1 MEAALAGAVRAL
13 AAALGPVAAAPLYRS
28 LPRSDRNLSPQPPFL
43 NTVVLAAT
51 EREPEDLLALGK
63 AIERAAGRLPPR
75 RAPRHG
81 PRPLDVDLLL
91 WGDRVSAA
99 PELTLPHPALAARRF
114 VLAPLADLA
123 PGLRVPPAGE
133 TVAALLAR
141 VGQEGEVERIGWS
154 GPPPAPARYPP
165 PPESGTV

>member
-1 MEAALAGAVRAL
+1 VEAALARAVREL
-13 AAALGPVAAAPLYRS
+13 AAALGPVAVAPLYRS
-28 LPRSDRNLSPQPPFL
+28 LPRSSLPLVAQPPFL
-43 NTVVLAAT
+43 NTVLLVRT
-51 EREPEDLLALGK
+51 DREPEALLALAK
-63 AIERAAGRLPPR
+63 ALERAAGRR
-75 RAPRHG
+75 RGPRHG

-91 WGDRVSAA
+91 WGDRVSRA

-133 TVAALLAR
+133 TVASLLAR
-141 VGQEGEVERIGWS
+141 VGQEDEVERIGWS

-165 PPESGTV
+165 APDSGTV

>member
-1 MEAALAGAVRAL
+1 VEAALARAVRAL
-13 AAALGPVAAAPLYRS
+13 ADALGPVAVAPLYRS
-28 LPRSDRNLSPQPPFL
+28 VPRSDLHLAPQPPFL
-43 NTVVLAAT
+43 NTVVLAET
-51 EREPEDLLALGK
+51 DREPEDLLALAK
-63 AIERAAGRLPPR
+63 ALERAAGRRRPPQG
-75 RAPRHG
+75 PRHG

-99 PELTLPHPALAARRF
+99 PELTLPHPGLAARRF

-165 PPESGTV
+165 PPDSSTV

>member
-1 MEAALAGAVRAL
+1 VEAALAAAVRAL
-13 AAALGPVAAAPLYRS
+13 AAALGPVAVAPLYRS
-28 LPRSDRNLSPQPPFL
+28 LPRSVRNLDPQPPYL
-43 NTVVLAAT
+43 NTVLLAAAD
-51 EREPEDLLALGK
+51 RPPEDLLALGK
-63 AIERAAGRLPPR
+63 ALERAAGRR
-75 RAPRHG
+75 RGPRHG

-91 WGDRVSAA
+91 WGDRVSSA
-99 PELTLPHPALAARRF
+99 PELTLPHPSLADRRF

-123 PGLRVPPAGE
+123 PDLPVPPAGE

-165 PPESGTV
+165 PPESGSV

>member
-1 MEAALAGAVRAL
+1 VEATLARAVREL

-28 LPRSDRNLSPQPPFL
+28 LPRSPRFTLVQPLFL
-43 NTVVLAAT
+43 NTAVLAAT
-51 EREPEDLLALGK
+51 DWEPEALLGLAKAL
-63 AIERAAGRLPPR
+63 ERAAGRAR
-75 RAPRHG
+75 GPRHG

-91 WGDRVSAA
+91 YGDRVSAA
-99 PELTLPHPALAARRF
+99 PELTLPHPGLALRRF

-141 VGQEGEVERIGWS
+141 VGQEDEVERIDWS

-165 PPESGTV
+165 TPESGTV